1 MMNRIDAYMAEYAT
15 YSAYFVP
22 EILSLEDGFIQKE
35 IERLDGLK
43 EYRFLLEDILKEK
56 PHVLSE
62 KEEELLA
69 AASDCLDAPSA
80 IHNIMTNADMKFGTI
95 KDEEG
100 N

>member
-22 EILSLEDGFIQKE
+22 EILSLEDGFVEKE

-43 EYRFLLEDILKEK
+43 EYKFLLENILKEK

-62 KEEELLA
+62 KEEDAVNGITIPFHKGA
-69 AASDCLDAPSA
+69 AAYYAEHG
-80 IHNIMTNADMKFGTI
+80 IEVKT
-95 KDEEG
+95 E
-100 N
+100 